1 MVVSSCSAVICTPSD
16 STECIVECSFQG
28 IHISRPVIVVIKG
41 VMVTIDWINNLVSV
55 DASQILWFPI
65 QAGKANFSIT
75 RIA

>member
-1 MVVSSCSAVICTPSD
+1 M
-16 STECIVECSFQG
+16 
-28 IHISRPVIVVIKG
+28 IKG